1 MSYISSTYYKQ
12 MEILKDTALFFRS
25 LHLVFKSQR
34 AENKSVHTHPFTFV
48 GHLCQIGALKFQ
60 RELLTFHIIL
70 EDFRVEK
77 MCNLC
82 DDQLWKT
89 VPMCEFI

>member
-1 MSYISSTYYKQ
+1 
-12 MEILKDTALFFRS
+12 MEILKGTALLFRS

-34 AENKSVHTHPFTFV
+34 TENKSVHTQSFTFV
-48 GHLCQIGALKFQ
+48 VLLCQIGALEFQ
-60 RELLTFHIIL
+60 RELLTLHIIS

>member
-1 MSYISSTYYKQ
+1 MK
-12 MEILKDTALFFRS
+12 ILKGTAFFFRS
-25 LHLVFKSQR
+25 LHLVFKSKR
-34 AENKSVHTHPFTFV
+34 TENKNAHTHPFTFL
-48 GHLCQIGALKFQ
+48 GHLCRIRALKFQ
-60 RELLTFHIIL
+60 RELLTLHIIS
-70 EDFRVEK
+70 EDFKVEK

>member
-1 MSYISSTYYKQ
+1 MSYISSTSYKQ
-12 MEILKDTALFFRS
+12 IENLKGIAPFFTS

-48 GHLCQIGALKFQ
+48 GHLCQIGALEFQ
-60 RELLTFHIIL
+60 RELLTLHIVS
-70 EDFRVEK
+70 EEFSVEK

-82 DDQLWKT
+82 GDQLWKT